1 MTSHLRLESNR
12 ERKPPGRV
20 LKFGRWATAI
30 MPVYDNLAEGQSPDE
45 AALRAAIAAE
55 FLTPTSDG
63 PDLIVERKL
72 GSIHVYGIWS
82 RFVGVDQYA
91 RSRILLAAFEETHT
105 QEDTLKVTVAMGL
118 TPEEAKRM
126 GVAPS
131 QK

>member
-1 MTSHLRLESNR
+1 
-12 ERKPPGRV
+12 
-20 LKFGRWATAI
+20 